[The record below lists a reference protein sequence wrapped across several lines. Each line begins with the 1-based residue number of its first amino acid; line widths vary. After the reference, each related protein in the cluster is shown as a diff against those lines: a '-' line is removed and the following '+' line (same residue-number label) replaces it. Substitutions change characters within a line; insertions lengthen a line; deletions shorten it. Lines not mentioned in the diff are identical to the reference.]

1 MKAKTLR
8 TLCIYMLC
16 LSSAVPEDIDPPLFR
31 LAGLSSRCQGV
42 VQVWIEKMWH
52 SLCDTALNIDLSAHI
67 CRKQKCGK
75 PVLQVTEQ
83 EVNASSPFL
92 NFTCGLMEN
101 WRNCSFSHVADDEC
115 SNAAFL
121 NCAEQPVLRISGT
134 HDPCAGRVE
143 IFKDGFWGS
152 VCHDGWDAMDAEI
165 TCKQMKCGSALSA
178 LGGSYFGS
186 GHPQIHLNEVKC
198 TGSENSLWECPAN
211 GTRECSTKE
220 HAGVVCSDHRD
231 VRLSGGAN
239 NCSGRVEVYLNGV
252 WATVCDSHWYTD
264 DSVMLCRYLGCGPF
278 QKETK
283 HEHSLSTY
291 AAFLCREAKSLW
303 DCIVYKKAHICP
315 QSKALGLICQGAD
328 NDSSVIE
335 SWTISYKMTSGLP
348 QVDAEVQ
355 YLVIAC
361 AVLGALLLASII
373 IFSVIVLRLQKQKK
387 MPLQIASLPRNND
400 RWMSMETKTP
410 DFSLQISTF
419 SPSPR
424 LQSKDSVPASIPLVP
439 TIITTMEDKDD
450 YGSSDASLMPLVTF
464 RDSVPKQQN
473 EMQAAATAKRCDPD
487 HHRRPRSAS
496 SSSTSSEEQ
505 NWYENY
511 RQQVGQQNSLFP
523 PQPYEGSSE
532 YDDVSSVTSD

>member
-1 MKAKTLR
+1 MGL
-8 TLCIYMLC
+8 
-16 LSSAVPEDIDPPLFR
+16 EDTDQLEFSISILHEWIAQSLTISQADPPLFR
-31 LAGLSSRCQGV
+31 LAGLDSTCQGV
-42 VQVWIEKMWH
+42 VQVWIEKTWH

-75 PVLQVTEQ
+75 PILHVTEQ
-83 EVNASSPFL
+83 EVNVSSPFL
-92 NFTCGLMEN
+92 NFTCGQMEN
-101 WRNCSFSHVADDEC
+101 GWNCSFSHVAEDGC

-121 NCAEQPVLRISGT
+121 NCTEQPVLRLSGT
-134 HDPCAGRVE
+134 RDPCAGRVE
-143 IFKDGFWGS
+143 IFMDGVWGS

-165 TCKQMKCGSALSA
+165 TCRQMKCGSALSA

-186 GHPQIHLNEVKC
+186 GHPEIHLNEVNCK
-198 TGSENSLWECPAN
+198 GSENVLWECPAT

-220 HAGVVCSDHRD
+220 HAGVVCSEHRD

-252 WATVCDSHWYTD
+252 WATLCDTHWYED
-264 DSVMLCRYLGCGPF
+264 DSVMLCKYLGCGPF
-278 QKETK
+278 QDVTR

-291 AAFLCREAKSLW
+291 AAFLCSKAKSLR
-303 DCIVYKKAHICP
+303 DCKVYKKKPHMCP

-335 SWTISYKMTSGLP
+335 SPTIGYKTTPGLP
-348 QVDAEVQ
+348 QVQADSQ
-355 YLVIAC
+355 YLVAAC
-361 AVLGALLLASII
+361 AVLGALLLASIS

-387 MPLQIASLPRNND
+387 ISVQIASLPRNND
-400 RWMSMETKTP
+400 RWKPRETKTP

-424 LQSKDSVPASIPLVP
+424 LQTKEPVPASIPLVP
-439 TIITTMEDKDD
+439 TITTAMEDQED
-450 YGSSDASLMPLVTF
+450 YGFSDTNPVPLVTF
-464 RDSVPKQQN
+464 HDCVPKQQK
-473 EMQAAATAKRCDPD
+473 ETQAAATAVLCDPNK
-487 HHRRPRSAS
+487 HRRLRSAA

-511 RQQVGQQNSLFP
+511 RQQVGAS
-523 PQPYEGSSE
+523 
-532 YDDVSSVTSD
+532 

>member
-1 MKAKTLR
+1 MMAKTLR
-8 TLCIYMLC
+8 AFCIYMLC
-16 LSSAVPEDIDPPLFR
+16 FSSAVPEDIDPPLFR
-31 LAGLSSRCQGV
+31 LAGLNSKCQGV
-42 VQVWIEKMWH
+42 VQMWIEKTWH
-52 SLCDTALNIDLSAHI
+52 SLCDAALNIDLSVHI
-67 CRKQKCGK
+67 CRMQKCGK
-75 PVLQVTEQ
+75 PNLQVTEQ
-83 EVNASSPFL
+83 EGNASSSFL

-101 WRNCSFSHVADDEC
+101 WRNCSFSHVAEDGC

-121 NCAEQPVLRISGT
+121 NCTEQPVLRLSGT
-134 HDPCAGRVE
+134 RDPCAGRVE

-178 LGGSYFGS
+178 LGASHFGS
-186 GHPQIHLNEVKC
+186 GHPQIHLNEVNC

-220 HAGVVCSDHRD
+220 HAGVVCSEHRD

-239 NCSGRVEVYLNGV
+239 NCSGRVEVYLSGV
-252 WATVCDSHWYTD
+252 WATVCDSHWYTE
-264 DSVMLCRYLGCGPF
+264 DSVMLCNYLGCGPF
-278 QKETK
+278 QQETK

-291 AAFLCREAKSLW
+291 AAFLCHKAKSLW
-303 DCIVYKKAHICP
+303 NCTVYKKAHMCP

-335 SWTISYKMTSGLP
+335 SRTITDKMTPGLP
-348 QVDAEVQ
+348 QVHAEVQ
-355 YLVIAC
+355 YLIVAC
-361 AVLGALLLASII
+361 AVLGALLLATIF

-387 MPLQIASLPRNND
+387 ISLQIASLPRNNN
-400 RWMSMETKTP
+400 RWMSRETKTP

-424 LQSKDSVPASIPLVP
+424 LQSKDPVPASIPLVP
-439 TIITTMEDKDD
+439 SITTAMEDKED
-450 YGSSDASLMPLVTF
+450 YGFSDANLMHLVTF
-464 RDSVPKQQN
+464 HDSVPKQQN
-473 EMQAAATAKRCDPD
+473 EMQAAVTAVLCDSNQ
-487 HHRRPRSAS
+487 HRRLRSAT

-523 PQPYEGSSE
+523 PQPYEASSE
-532 YDDVSSVTSD
+532 YDDVSSVTSV